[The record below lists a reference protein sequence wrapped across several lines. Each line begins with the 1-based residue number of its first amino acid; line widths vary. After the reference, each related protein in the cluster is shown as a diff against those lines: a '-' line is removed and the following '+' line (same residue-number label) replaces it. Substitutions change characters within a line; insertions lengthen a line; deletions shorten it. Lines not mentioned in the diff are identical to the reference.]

1 MDKSRLFFL
10 LGAIAAFLA
19 VAIGSFGA
27 HSITLDPEPM
37 QAFKTGTLY
46 HLVHALALL
55 AVAYAYAT
63 WPGRAIVVAG
73 ICFAAGIVLFSG
85 AMYAYALTGMSL
97 LGAVIPVGGV
107 LFLLG
112 WGTLAWAVLA
122 RSRPTPPPGNRRPA

>member
-1 MDKSRLFFL
+1 MDMSRLFFL

-63 WPGRAIVVAG
+63 WSGRAVVVAG
-73 ICFAAGIVLFSG
+73 ICFAVGIVLFSG
-85 AMYAYALTGMSL
+85 AMYAYALSGISL
-97 LGAVIPVGGV
+97 FGAVIPVGGV

-112 WGTLAWAVLA
+112 WAALAWAVLA
-122 RSRPTPPPGNRRPA
+122 PSRPIPYPENRRPA